1 MPHTG
6 ELPRDRRILVHCAL
20 GGRSAAATSM
30 LRRLGFDAVNVAGG
44 FEAWKKAGLPTAAPA
59 ATAAG
64 SCGSGGCGK
73 CSGG

>member
-1 MPHTG
+1 
-6 ELPRDRRILVHCAL
+6 
-20 GGRSAAATSM
+20 M